1 MKKLIF
7 LPVFLVLAIALQSKA
22 QDSVKHQTLKLI
34 AQSKFTKGDTVLAYY
49 TKHDSIIV
57 VIDSVAPRKIG
68 SRYIF
73 MYMGYTATG
82 KWNSWL
88 LEKSLRKL

>member
-1 MKKLIF
+1 MKKLLSVPLLI
-7 LPVFLVLAIALQSKA
+7 LIGSLAAR
-22 QDSVKHQTLKLI
+22 
-34 AQSKFTKGDTVLAYY
+34 AQSKFAKGDTVLAYY